1 MSWSSMRPIKL
12 TQSILN
18 QLSIGSDNLNDSE
31 PSIGTN
37 DMNDENGTNVYLTVK
52 EAYLLAKT
60 VGKLEAKM
68 QWVEN
73 DLDYDLSKESY
84 REIIENLEK
93 ILEKIHFN

>member
-1 MSWSSMRPIKL
+1 MRLIKRI
-12 TQSILN
+12 QSIHN
-18 QLSIGSDNLNDSE
+18 QLNIGSDNLNDYE
-31 PSIGTN
+31 TSIGKN
-37 DMNDENGTNVYLTVK
+37 DMNEENDTNVYLTVK
-52 EAYLLAKT
+52 EAYILAKT
-60 VGKLEAKM
+60 IGKLEAKM